1 MPDVVWFGCLFY
13 WYQDLRPDDARYGMD
28 FHRGKLELGGKNEH
42 SPLAN
47 MLPFWTAR
55 DKVFGL
61 KLSPSELGAV
71 MQEFDKDGDGTVNCA
86 EFLLTFFRI
95 GFEGRN
101 RALHR

>member
-1 MPDVVWFGCLFY
+1 MI
-13 WYQDLRPDDARYGMD
+13 R
-28 FHRGKLELGGKNEH
+28 
-42 SPLAN
+42 S
-47 MLPFWTAR
+47 MLSLNHERTCCQ
-55 DKVFGL
+55 VFGL

-101 RALHR
+101 RALQR